1 MQHHPATQK
10 RVYSYQRGIVLVLVL
25 FLTILLAA
33 SVSAFVRRSTIDAMI
48 VQNYDQAAQAEAL
61 ARGGIRLA
69 ETLLLEDLLEDQNQQ
84 QETGIETQRDVW
96 ARASTTHFEMEDG
109 GILKLDIRDAAS
121 RINLNGFFKEEL
133 PHTPSGEIAVRFLTA
148 FFKQVIED
156 MPGKPEEKSYDVEAL
171 VWNLVDYIDKNDTRE
186 KDGSPENDLYAKLNP
201 PYRCANRP
209 LASVDELR
217 KIDGFDEQLVLA
229 LEPYVTVYPYV
240 ARQSSRGINPN
251 TAPEWVLRMLYYRD
265 GINEYRLAD
274 EDIVRAISQA
284 RAEGTRFCPT
294 SGENCTALREVHPS
308 LDSKIYPTPSYD
320 SSVFIVRAEA
330 KVGEITKTIEAV
342 IDRAEPTELLL
353 LSWRVL

>member
-1 MQHHPATQK
+1 MHVHLGTQK
-10 RVYSYQRGIVLVLVL
+10 RVSSHRRGIVLVLVL

-48 VQNYDQAAQAEAL
+48 VQNRNQAAQAEAL
-61 ARGGIRLA
+61 ARGGVRLA

-96 ARASTTHFEMEDG
+96 ARASQTHFEMEDG
-109 GILKLDIRDAAS
+109 GILALDIRDAAS

-133 PHTPSGEIAVRFLTA
+133 PHTPSGELAVRFLTT
-148 FFKQVIED
+148 FFEQVIED
-156 MPGKPEEKSYDVEAL
+156 MPGKPEEKLYDVEML
-171 VWNLVDYIDKNDTRE
+171 VGNLVDYIDKNDTRE
-186 KDGSPENDLYAKLNP
+186 KDGSPENDLYAKLDP
-201 PYRCANRP
+201 PYHSANRP
-209 LASVDELR
+209 LMSVDELR
-217 KIDGFDEQLVLA
+217 KIDGFDERLVLA
-229 LEPYVTVYPYV
+229 LEPYVTVYPY
-240 ARQSSRGINPN
+240 APRRSAHGINPN

-265 GINEYRLAD
+265 GISEYRLAD
-274 EDIVRAISQA
+274 EDIVRAISRA
-284 RAEGTRFCPT
+284 RAKGVRFCPT
-294 SGENCTALREVHPS
+294 ASEECTTLGDVHPS
-308 LDSKIYPTPSYD
+308 LDSNIYPTPSYD